1 MRRLSVLLV
10 LAIAA
15 CHPTPTGALAGG
27 STPRGAVEQFLAAA
41 NAQDLQALGAV
52 WGDEKGLA
60 RDKFPRQEVERQ
72 ELIMIS
78 LLRHDSQTIGDAQ
91 RVAQGRILMSVALS
105 QGKATANTK
114 FTLAQGAASR
124 WFVQEI
130 DLKPLQNAGFGGK
143 APAK

>member
-1 MRRLSVLLV
+1 ME
-10 LAIAA
+10 
-15 CHPTPTGALAGG
+15 
-27 STPRGAVEQFLAAA
+27 RGDTVIGPAVSAVEGARRDEDSRREEWARR
-41 NAQDLQALGAV
+41 DEELQ
-52 WGDEKGLA
+52 
-60 RDKFPRQEVERQ
+60 RQEVERQ

-78 LLRHDSQTIGDAQ
+78 LLRHDTQTIGDAQ
-91 RVAQGRILMSVALS
+91 RIDQGRFLVSVALS
-105 QGKATANTK
+105 KGKAMANTK